1 MTLKAATQNL
11 VVVLDLLVE
20 FFTEELMKH
29 SLVA

>member
-20 FFTEELMKH
+20 FTDELMKH
-29 SLVA
+29 GLVA